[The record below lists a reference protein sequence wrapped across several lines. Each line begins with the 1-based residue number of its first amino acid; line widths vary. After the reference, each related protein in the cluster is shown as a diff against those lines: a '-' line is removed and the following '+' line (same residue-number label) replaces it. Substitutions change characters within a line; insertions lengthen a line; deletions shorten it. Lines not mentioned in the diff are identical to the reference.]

1 MGDLYSEDLLQ
12 LAEGDKRPD
21 FDDTAFFDAA
31 DMVYHAGG
39 FDNAQMN
46 TPEVRRLISET
57 LKQLVTGI
65 SSGLPHEVPETVRY
79 ALENNAFIFSG
90 FKAFHSLREVG
101 LSLLDEKGN
110 IKSFEA
116 FHQDAVKVNN
126 RYNHNYLYAEYNHAV
141 GASLMA
147 ARWQQIEAD
156 GDKYDLQ
163 YRTAEDDHVRESH
176 AILHGTTLPP
186 SDPFWGKYLPPNGWN
201 CRCTAVQVRK
211 GKYPRSDAELSMKRG
226 DNCTETAKQQIF
238 RFNPGKE
245 LALFPP
251 KHPYYKAP
259 AKVKKIIE
267 ELSDEQKKEKRI
279 AEMVAELP
287 NNLTDEQKK
296 AIAKHNLEL
305 ENALGITKGK
315 PMTVEEADKQAA
327 NPNYVPEYIID
338 PKGHYTNGHNTLSKN
353 PKYNRKRDYP
363 NSINCQTCAP
373 AYALRLM
380 GFNITAK
387 PNTPGSKLD
396 YLSRGL
402 QCWEAWKNIDGT
414 PAKHTS
420 INDWLTSKKYKQMSP
435 KRYLEYFNE
444 VCKDPGVYEL
454 SIGWGRGGGHATIL
468 QRFPDG
474 TLRYI
479 EPQADNSTGSG
490 YEWKDVEYLAN
501 AGSTKNHI
509 CRGIMRV
516 DDKLF
521 NTDFIEIFNK

>member
-1 MGDLYSEDLLQ
+1 MGDLYSGDLLQ

-31 DMVYHAGG
+31 GMVYHAGG

-46 TPEVRRLISET
+46 TPEARRLIGET

-101 LSLLDEKGN
+101 LSLLDEKGS

-116 FHQDAVKVNN
+116 FHRDAVKVNN

-163 YRTAEDDHVRESH
+163 YRTAEDDRVREDH
-176 AILHGTTLPP
+176 AILNGTTLPP

-211 GKYPRSDAELSMKRG
+211 GKYPLSDSDLSMKRG

-259 AKVKKIIE
+259 KEVKKIIE
-267 ELSDEQKKEKRI
+267 ELSEEQKKEQIAKRRQEI
-279 AEMVAELP
+279 RTFMASRLNDQLVNPDFDKTATMSGGTVKEFLNQPHAHYMEKNELLMTIKQVFNSAKYLGINP
-287 NNLTDEQKK
+287 TYQKK
-296 AIAKHNLEL
+296 GLKYSHVFEIEL
-305 ENALGITKGK
+305 AG
-315 PMTVEEADKQAA
+315 DKSWLL
-327 NPNYVPEYIID
+327 VREYED
-338 PKGHYTNGHNTLSKN
+338 GRCYLYSCSDN
-353 PKYNRKRDYP
+353 PK
-363 NSINCQTCAP
+363 IAT
-373 AYALRLM
+373 
-380 GFNITAK
+380 
-387 PNTPGSKLD
+387 
-396 YLSRGL
+396 GL
-402 QCWEAWKNIDGT
+402 QKN
-414 PAKHTS
+414 
-420 INDWLTSKKYKQMSP
+420 
-435 KRYLEYFNE
+435 
-444 VCKDPGVYEL
+444 KDPE
-454 SIGWGRGGGHATIL
+454 
-468 QRFPDG
+468 
-474 TLRYI
+474 
-479 EPQADNSTGSG
+479 
-490 YEWKDVEYLAN
+490 
-501 AGSTKNHI
+501 
-509 CRGIMRV
+509 
-516 DDKLF
+516 
-521 NTDFIEIFNK
+521 

>member
-1 MGDLYSEDLLQ
+1 MGDLYSGDLLQ

-46 TPEVRRLISET
+46 TPEARRLIGET

-147 ARWQQIEAD
+147 ARWHRFEAD

-163 YRTAEDDHVRESH
+163 YRTAEDDRVREDH
-176 AILHGTTLPP
+176 AILNGTTLPP

-211 GKYPRSDAELSMKRG
+211 GKYPLSDPELSMKRG

-259 AKVKKIIE
+259 AKVKEIIE
-267 ELSDEQKKEKRI
+267 ELSEEQKREKRI
-279 AEMVAELP
+279 AEMIAELP
-287 NNLTDEQKK
+287 DNLTEAEKK
-296 AIAKHNLEL
+296 AVAEHNLVL
-305 ENALGITKGK
+305 EKALGITKGK
-315 PMTVEEADKQAA
+315 PMSVDDADKQNA
-327 NPNYVPEYIID
+327 NPNYGKS
-338 PKGHYTNGHNTLSKN
+338 KGYG
-353 PKYNRKRDYP
+353 
-363 NSINCQTCAP
+363 INCQTCSP
-373 AYALRLM
+373 AYALRLL
-380 GFNITAK
+380 GFNVSAK
-387 PNTPGSKLD
+387 SNTPGTKLD
-396 YLSRGL
+396 YLSRGNQL
-402 QCWEAWKNIDGT
+402 WEEWLNIDGT
-414 PAKHTS
+414 PAKHT
-420 INDWLTSKKYKQMSP
+420 ILNDWMADKKYLRMTQ
-435 KRYLEYFNE
+435 KRYLEFFNE
-444 VCKDPGVYEL
+444 ICKEPGVYML
-454 SIGWGRGGGHATIL
+454 SIGWKRGGGHATIL
-468 QRFPDG
+468 QRFTDG

-479 EPQADNSTGSG
+479 EPQHDNSKGSG
-490 YEWKDVEYLAN
+490 RETHDLDWL
-501 AGSTKNHI
+501 GKNGAATNHS
-509 CRGIMRV
+509 CRGIMRI
-516 DDKLF
+516 DNKLF
-521 NTDFIEIFNK
+521 NTSFAEIFDK

>member
-1 MGDLYSEDLLQ
+1 MYSGDLLQ

-46 TPEVRRLISET
+46 TPEARRLIGET

-116 FHQDAVKVNN
+116 FHRDAVKVNN

-147 ARWQQIEAD
+147 ARWHRFEAD

-163 YRTAEDDHVRESH
+163 YRTAEDDRVREDH
-176 AILHGTTLPP
+176 AILNGTTLPP
-186 SDPFWGKYLPPNGWN
+186 SDPFWEKYLPPNGWN

-211 GKYPRSDAELSMKRG
+211 GKYPLSDSELSMKRG

-259 AKVKKIIE
+259 AKVKEIIV
-267 ELSDEQKKEKRI
+267 ELSEEQKREKRI
-279 AEMVAELP
+279 AEMIAELP
-287 NNLTDEQKK
+287 DNLTEAEKK
-296 AIAKHNLEL
+296 AVAEHNLVL
-305 ENALGITKGK
+305 EKALGITKGK
-315 PMTVEEADKQAA
+315 PMSVDDADKQNA
-327 NPNYVPEYIID
+327 NPNYGKS
-338 PKGHYTNGHNTLSKN
+338 KGYG
-353 PKYNRKRDYP
+353 
-363 NSINCQTCAP
+363 INCQTCSP
-373 AYALRLM
+373 AYALRLL
-380 GFNITAK
+380 GFNVSAK
-387 PNTPGSKLD
+387 SNTPGTKLD
-396 YLSRGL
+396 YLSRGNQL
-402 QCWEAWKNIDGT
+402 WEEWLNIDGT

-420 INDWLTSKKYKQMSP
+420 LNDWMADKKYLRMTQ
-435 KRYLEYFNE
+435 KRYLEFFNE
-444 VCKDPGVYEL
+444 ICKEPGVYML
-454 SIGWGRGGGHATIL
+454 SIGWKRRGGHATIL
-468 QRFPDG
+468 QRFTDG

-479 EPQADNSTGSG
+479 EPQHDNSKGSG
-490 YEWKDVEYLAN
+490 RETHDLDWL
-501 AGSTKNHI
+501 GKNGAATNHS
-509 CRGIMRV
+509 CRGIMRI
-516 DDKLF
+516 DNKLF
-521 NTDFIEIFNK
+521 NTSFAEIFDK

>member
-1 MGDLYSEDLLQ
+1 LYSGDLLQ

-46 TPEVRRLISET
+46 TPEARRLIGET

-147 ARWQQIEAD
+147 ARWHRFEAD

-163 YRTAEDDHVRESH
+163 YRTAEDDRVREDH
-176 AILHGTTLPP
+176 AILNGTTLPP

-211 GKYPRSDAELSMKRG
+211 GKYPLSDPELSMKRG

-259 AKVKKIIE
+259 AKVKEIIE
-267 ELSDEQKKEKRI
+267 ELSEEQKREKRI
-279 AEMVAELP
+279 AEMIAELP
-287 NNLTDEQKK
+287 DNLTEAEKK
-296 AIAKHNLEL
+296 AVAEHNLVL
-305 ENALGITKGK
+305 EKALGITKGK
-315 PMTVEEADKQAA
+315 PMSVDDADKQNA
-327 NPNYVPEYIID
+327 NPNYGKS
-338 PKGHYTNGHNTLSKN
+338 KGYG
-353 PKYNRKRDYP
+353 
-363 NSINCQTCAP
+363 INCQTCSP
-373 AYALRLM
+373 AYALRLL
-380 GFNITAK
+380 GFNVSAK
-387 PNTPGSKLD
+387 SNTPGTKLD
-396 YLSRGL
+396 YLSRGNQL
-402 QCWEAWKNIDGT
+402 WEEWLNIDGT

-420 INDWLTSKKYKQMSP
+420 LNDWMADKKYLRMTQ
-435 KRYLEYFNE
+435 KRYLEFFNE
-444 VCKDPGVYEL
+444 ICKEPGVYML
-454 SIGWGRGGGHATIL
+454 SIGWKRGGGHATIL
-468 QRFPDG
+468 QRFTDG

-479 EPQADNSTGSG
+479 EPQHDNSKGSG
-490 YEWKDVEYLAN
+490 RETHDLDWL
-501 AGSTKNHI
+501 GKNGAATNHS
-509 CRGIMRV
+509 CRGIMRI
-516 DDKLF
+516 DNKLF
-521 NTDFIEIFNK
+521 NTSFAEIFDK

>member
-1 MGDLYSEDLLQ
+1 MYSGDLLQ
-12 LAEGDKRPD
+12 LAEGDKRPE

-46 TPEVRRLISET
+46 TPEARRLIGET

-147 ARWQQIEAD
+147 ARWHRFEAD

-163 YRTAEDDHVRESH
+163 YRTAEDDRVREDH
-176 AILHGTTLPP
+176 AILNGTTLPP

-211 GKYPRSDAELSMKRG
+211 GKYPLSDSELSMKRG

-259 AKVKKIIE
+259 AKVKEIIE
-267 ELSDEQKKEKRI
+267 ELSEEQKREKRI
-279 AEMVAELP
+279 AEMIAELP
-287 NNLTDEQKK
+287 DNLTEAEKK
-296 AIAKHNLEL
+296 AVAEHNLVL
-305 ENALGITKGK
+305 EKALGITKGK
-315 PMTVEEADKQAA
+315 PMSVDDADKQNA
-327 NPNYVPEYIID
+327 NPNYGKS
-338 PKGHYTNGHNTLSKN
+338 KGYG
-353 PKYNRKRDYP
+353 
-363 NSINCQTCAP
+363 INCQTCSP
-373 AYALRLM
+373 AYALRLL
-380 GFNITAK
+380 GFNVSAK
-387 PNTPGSKLD
+387 SNTPGTKLD
-396 YLSRGL
+396 YLSRGNQL
-402 QCWEAWKNIDGT
+402 WEEWLNIDGT

-420 INDWLTSKKYKQMSP
+420 LNDWMADKKYLRMTQ
-435 KRYLEYFNE
+435 KRYLEFFNE
-444 VCKDPGVYEL
+444 ICKEPGVYML
-454 SIGWGRGGGHATIL
+454 SIGWKRGGGHATIL
-468 QRFPDG
+468 QRFTDG

-479 EPQADNSTGSG
+479 EPQHDNSKGSG
-490 YEWKDVEYLAN
+490 RETHDLDWL
-501 AGSTKNHI
+501 GKNGAATNHS
-509 CRGIMRV
+509 CRGIMRI
-516 DDKLF
+516 DNKLF
-521 NTDFIEIFNK
+521 NTSFAEIFDK

>member
-1 MGDLYSEDLLQ
+1 MGDLYSGDLLQ

-46 TPEVRRLISET
+46 TPEARRLIGET

-147 ARWQQIEAD
+147 ARWHRFEAD

-163 YRTAEDDHVRESH
+163 YRTAEDDRVREDH
-176 AILHGTTLPP
+176 AILNGTTLPP

-211 GKYPRSDAELSMKRG
+211 GKYPLSDSELSMKRG

-259 AKVKKIIE
+259 AKVKEIIE
-267 ELSDEQKKEKRI
+267 ELSEEQKREKRI
-279 AEMVAELP
+279 AEMIAELP
-287 NNLTDEQKK
+287 DNLTEAEKK
-296 AIAKHNLEL
+296 AVAEHNLVL
-305 ENALGITKGK
+305 EKALGITKGK
-315 PMTVEEADKQAA
+315 PMSVDDADKQNA
-327 NPNYVPEYIID
+327 NPNYGKS
-338 PKGHYTNGHNTLSKN
+338 KGYG
-353 PKYNRKRDYP
+353 
-363 NSINCQTCAP
+363 INCQTCSP
-373 AYALRLM
+373 AYALRLL
-380 GFNITAK
+380 GFNVSAK
-387 PNTPGSKLD
+387 SNTPGTKLD
-396 YLSRGL
+396 YLSRGNQL
-402 QCWEAWKNIDGT
+402 WEEWLNIDGT
-414 PAKHTS
+414 PAKHT
-420 INDWLTSKKYKQMSP
+420 ILNDWMADKKYLRMTQ
-435 KRYLEYFNE
+435 KRYLEFFNE
-444 VCKDPGVYEL
+444 ICKEPGVYML
-454 SIGWGRGGGHATIL
+454 SIGWKRGGGHATIL
-468 QRFPDG
+468 QRFTDG

-479 EPQADNSTGSG
+479 EPQHDNSKGSG
-490 YEWKDVEYLAN
+490 RETHDLDWL
-501 AGSTKNHI
+501 GKNGAATNHS
-509 CRGIMRV
+509 CRGIMRI
-516 DDKLF
+516 DNKLF
-521 NTDFIEIFNK
+521 NTSFAEIFDK

>member
-1 MGDLYSEDLLQ
+1 MGDLYSGDLLQ
-12 LAEGDKRPD
+12 LAEDDKRPD

-46 TPEVRRLISET
+46 TPEARRLIGET

-116 FHQDAVKVNN
+116 FHRDAVKVNN

-147 ARWQQIEAD
+147 ARWHRFEAD

-163 YRTAEDDHVRESH
+163 YRTAEDDRVREDH
-176 AILHGTTLPP
+176 AILNGTTLPP

-211 GKYPRSDAELSMKRG
+211 GKYPLSDSELSMKRG

-259 AKVKKIIE
+259 TEVKKIIE
-267 ELSDEQKKEKRI
+267 KLSEEQKKENRI
-279 AEMVAELP
+279 AEMVAELSDT
-287 NNLTDEQKK
+287 LTDEQKK
-296 AIAKHNLEL
+296 AIAEHNLVL
-305 ENALGITKGK
+305 EKALGITKGK
-315 PMTVEEADKQAA
+315 PMSVDDADKQSA
-327 NPNYVPEYIID
+327 NPNHVPEFIRD
-338 PKGHYTNGHNTLSKN
+338 PKGSYVDKAGVHYSRN
-353 PKYNRKRDYP
+353 PKYDATKHKRFG
-363 NSINCQTCAP
+363 INCQTCAP

-380 GFNITAK
+380 GFNVTAK
-387 PNTPGSKLD
+387 GKTPGTKMD
-396 YLSRGL
+396 YLSR
-402 QCWEAWKNIDGT
+402 QHSFEAWKNTDNT
-414 PAKHTS
+414 PAVPTLYC
-420 INDWLTSKKYKQMSP
+420 DWMNSKKYKQMSP
-435 KRYLEYFNE
+435 KRYAEFFKE
-444 VCKDPGVYEL
+444 TCKEPGVYIVT
-454 SIGWGRGGGHATIL
+454 IGWKGGGGHATIL
-468 QRFPDG
+468 QKFPDG
-474 TLRYI
+474 SLKYI
-479 EPQADNSTGSG
+479 EPQHYEAELGALRSIDELCNSGAT
-490 YEWKDVEYLAN
+490 KPI
-501 AGSTKNHI
+501 ST
-509 CRGIMRV
+509 RGILRV

-521 NTDFIEIFNK
+521 NTDFAEIFDK

>member
-1 MGDLYSEDLLQ
+1 MGDLYSGDLLQ

-46 TPEVRRLISET
+46 TPEARRLIGET

-147 ARWQQIEAD
+147 ARWHRFEAD

-163 YRTAEDDHVRESH
+163 YRTAEDDRVREDH
-176 AILHGTTLPP
+176 AILNGTTLPP

-211 GKYPRSDAELSMKRG
+211 GKYPLSDPELSMKRG

-259 AKVKKIIE
+259 AKVKEIIE
-267 ELSDEQKKEKRI
+267 ELSEEQKREKRI
-279 AEMVAELP
+279 AEMIAELP
-287 NNLTDEQKK
+287 DNLTEAEKK
-296 AIAKHNLEL
+296 AVAEHNLVL
-305 ENALGITKGK
+305 EKALGITKGK
-315 PMTVEEADKQAA
+315 PMSVDDADKQNA
-327 NPNYVPEYIID
+327 NPNYGKS
-338 PKGHYTNGHNTLSKN
+338 KGYG
-353 PKYNRKRDYP
+353 
-363 NSINCQTCAP
+363 INCQTCSP
-373 AYALRLM
+373 AYALRLL
-380 GFNITAK
+380 GFNVSAK
-387 PNTPGSKLD
+387 SNTPGTKLD
-396 YLSRGL
+396 YLSRGNQL
-402 QCWEAWKNIDGT
+402 WEEWLNIDGT

-420 INDWLTSKKYKQMSP
+420 LNDWMADKKYLRMTQ
-435 KRYLEYFNE
+435 KRYLEFFNE
-444 VCKDPGVYEL
+444 ICKESGVYML
-454 SIGWGRGGGHATIL
+454 SIGWKRGGGHATIL
-468 QRFPDG
+468 QRFTDG

-479 EPQADNSTGSG
+479 EPQHDNSKGSG
-490 YEWKDVEYLAN
+490 RETHDLDWL
-501 AGSTKNHI
+501 GKNGAATNHS
-509 CRGIMRV
+509 CRGIMRI
-516 DDKLF
+516 DNKLF
-521 NTDFIEIFNK
+521 NTSFAEIFDK

>member
-1 MGDLYSEDLLQ
+1 MGDLYSGDLLQ

-46 TPEVRRLISET
+46 TPEARRLIGET

-147 ARWQQIEAD
+147 ARWHRFEAD

-163 YRTAEDDHVRESH
+163 YRTAEDDRVREDH
-176 AILHGTTLPP
+176 AILNGTTLPP

-211 GKYPRSDAELSMKRG
+211 GKYPLSDPELSMKRG

-259 AKVKKIIE
+259 AKVKEIIE
-267 ELSDEQKKEKRI
+267 ELSEEQKREKRI
-279 AEMVAELP
+279 AEMIAELP
-287 NNLTDEQKK
+287 DNLTEAEKK
-296 AIAKHNLEL
+296 AVAEHNLVL
-305 ENALGITKGK
+305 EKALGITKGK
-315 PMTVEEADKQAA
+315 PMSVDDADKQNA
-327 NPNYVPEYIID
+327 NPNYGKS
-338 PKGHYTNGHNTLSKN
+338 KGYG
-353 PKYNRKRDYP
+353 
-363 NSINCQTCAP
+363 INCQTCSP
-373 AYALRLM
+373 AYALRLL
-380 GFNITAK
+380 GFNVSAK
-387 PNTPGSKLD
+387 SNTPGTKLD
-396 YLSRGL
+396 YLSRGNQL
-402 QCWEAWKNIDGT
+402 WEEWLNIDGT

-420 INDWLTSKKYKQMSP
+420 LNDWMADKKYLRMTQ
-435 KRYLEYFNE
+435 KRYLEFFNE
-444 VCKDPGVYEL
+444 ICKEPGVYML
-454 SIGWGRGGGHATIL
+454 SIGWKRGGGHATIL
-468 QRFPDG
+468 QRFTDG

-479 EPQADNSTGSG
+479 EPQHDNSKGSG
-490 YEWKDVEYLAN
+490 RETHDLDWL
-501 AGSTKNHI
+501 GKNGAATNHS
-509 CRGIMRV
+509 CRGIMRI
-516 DDKLF
+516 DNKLF
-521 NTDFIEIFNK
+521 NTSFAEIFDK

>member
-1 MGDLYSEDLLQ
+1 MYSGDLLQ

-46 TPEVRRLISET
+46 TPEARRLIGET

-147 ARWQQIEAD
+147 ARWHRFEAD

-163 YRTAEDDHVRESH
+163 YRTAEDDRVREDH
-176 AILHGTTLPP
+176 AILNGTTLPP

-211 GKYPRSDAELSMKRG
+211 GKYPLSDPELSMKRG

-259 AKVKKIIE
+259 AKVKEIIE
-267 ELSDEQKKEKRI
+267 ELSEEQKREKRI
-279 AEMVAELP
+279 AEMIAELP
-287 NNLTDEQKK
+287 DNLTEAEKK
-296 AIAKHNLEL
+296 AVAEHNLVL
-305 ENALGITKGK
+305 EKALGITKGK
-315 PMTVEEADKQAA
+315 PMSVDDADKQNA
-327 NPNYVPEYIID
+327 NPNYGKS
-338 PKGHYTNGHNTLSKN
+338 KGYG
-353 PKYNRKRDYP
+353 
-363 NSINCQTCAP
+363 INCQTCSP
-373 AYALRLM
+373 AYALRLL
-380 GFNITAK
+380 GFNVSAK
-387 PNTPGSKLD
+387 SNTPGTKLD
-396 YLSRGL
+396 YLSRGNQL
-402 QCWEAWKNIDGT
+402 WEEWLNIDGT

-420 INDWLTSKKYKQMSP
+420 LNDWMADKKYLRMTQ
-435 KRYLEYFNE
+435 KRYLEFFNE
-444 VCKDPGVYEL
+444 ICKEPGVYML
-454 SIGWGRGGGHATIL
+454 SIGWKRGGGHATIL
-468 QRFPDG
+468 QRFTDG

-479 EPQADNSTGSG
+479 EPQHDNSKGSG
-490 YEWKDVEYLAN
+490 RETHDLDWL
-501 AGSTKNHI
+501 GKNGAATNHS
-509 CRGIMRV
+509 CRGIMRI
-516 DDKLF
+516 DNKLF
-521 NTDFIEIFNK
+521 NTSFAEIFDK

>member
-1 MGDLYSEDLLQ
+1 MYSGDLLQ

-46 TPEVRRLISET
+46 TPEARRLIGET

-147 ARWQQIEAD
+147 ARWHRFEAD

-163 YRTAEDDHVRESH
+163 YRTAEDDRVREDH
-176 AILHGTTLPP
+176 AILNGTTLPP

-211 GKYPRSDAELSMKRG
+211 GKYPLSDSELSMKRG

-259 AKVKKIIE
+259 AKVKEIIE
-267 ELSDEQKKEKRI
+267 ELSEEQKREKRI
-279 AEMVAELP
+279 AEMIAELP
-287 NNLTDEQKK
+287 DNLTEAEKK
-296 AIAKHNLEL
+296 AVAEHNLVL
-305 ENALGITKGK
+305 EKALGITKGK
-315 PMTVEEADKQAA
+315 PMSVDDADKQNA
-327 NPNYVPEYIID
+327 NPNYGKS
-338 PKGHYTNGHNTLSKN
+338 KGYG
-353 PKYNRKRDYP
+353 
-363 NSINCQTCAP
+363 INCQTCSP
-373 AYALRLM
+373 AYALRLL
-380 GFNITAK
+380 GFNVSAK
-387 PNTPGSKLD
+387 SNTPGTKLD
-396 YLSRGL
+396 YLSRGNQL
-402 QCWEAWKNIDGT
+402 WEEWLNIDGT

-420 INDWLTSKKYKQMSP
+420 LNDWMADKKYLRMTQ
-435 KRYLEYFNE
+435 KRYLEFFNE
-444 VCKDPGVYEL
+444 ICKESGVYML
-454 SIGWGRGGGHATIL
+454 SIGWKRGGGHATIL
-468 QRFPDG
+468 QRFTDG

-479 EPQADNSTGSG
+479 EPQHDNSKGSG
-490 YEWKDVEYLAN
+490 RETHDLDWL
-501 AGSTKNHI
+501 GKNGAATNHS
-509 CRGIMRV
+509 CRGIMRI
-516 DDKLF
+516 DNKLF
-521 NTDFIEIFNK
+521 NTSFAEIFDK

>member
-1 MGDLYSEDLLQ
+1 LGDLYSGDLLQ

-46 TPEVRRLISET
+46 TPEARRLIGET

-147 ARWQQIEAD
+147 ARWHRFEAD

-163 YRTAEDDHVRESH
+163 YRTAEDDRVREDH
-176 AILHGTTLPP
+176 AILNGTTLPP

-211 GKYPRSDAELSMKRG
+211 GKYPLSDPELSMKRG

-259 AKVKKIIE
+259 AKVKEIIE
-267 ELSDEQKKEKRI
+267 ELSEEQKREKRI
-279 AEMVAELP
+279 AEMIAELP
-287 NNLTDEQKK
+287 DNLTEAEKK
-296 AIAKHNLEL
+296 AVAEHNLVL
-305 ENALGITKGK
+305 EKALGITKGK
-315 PMTVEEADKQAA
+315 PMSVDDADKQNA
-327 NPNYVPEYIID
+327 NPNYGKS
-338 PKGHYTNGHNTLSKN
+338 KGYG
-353 PKYNRKRDYP
+353 
-363 NSINCQTCAP
+363 INCQTCSP
-373 AYALRLM
+373 AYALRLL
-380 GFNITAK
+380 GFNVSAK
-387 PNTPGSKLD
+387 SNTPGTKLD
-396 YLSRGL
+396 YLSRGNQL
-402 QCWEAWKNIDGT
+402 WEEWLNIDGT

-420 INDWLTSKKYKQMSP
+420 LNDWMADKKYLRMTQ
-435 KRYLEYFNE
+435 KRYLEFFNE
-444 VCKDPGVYEL
+444 ICKEPGVYML
-454 SIGWGRGGGHATIL
+454 SIGWKRGGGHATIL
-468 QRFPDG
+468 QRFTDG

-479 EPQADNSTGSG
+479 EPQHDNSKGSG
-490 YEWKDVEYLAN
+490 RETHDLDWL
-501 AGSTKNHI
+501 GKNGAATNHS
-509 CRGIMRV
+509 CRGIMRI
-516 DDKLF
+516 DNKLF
-521 NTDFIEIFNK
+521 NTSFAEIFDK

>member
-1 MGDLYSEDLLQ
+1 MGDLYSGDLLQ

-46 TPEVRRLISET
+46 TPEARRLIGET

-147 ARWQQIEAD
+147 ARWHRFEAD

-163 YRTAEDDHVRESH
+163 YRTAEDDRVREDH
-176 AILHGTTLPP
+176 AILNGTTLPP

-211 GKYPRSDAELSMKRG
+211 GKYPLSDSELSMKRG

-259 AKVKKIIE
+259 AKVKEIIE
-267 ELSDEQKKEKRI
+267 ELSEEQKREKRI
-279 AEMVAELP
+279 AEMIAELP
-287 NNLTDEQKK
+287 DNLTEAEKK
-296 AIAKHNLEL
+296 AVAEHNLVL
-305 ENALGITKGK
+305 EKALGITKGK
-315 PMTVEEADKQAA
+315 PMSVDDADKQNA
-327 NPNYVPEYIID
+327 NPNYGKS
-338 PKGHYTNGHNTLSKN
+338 KGYG
-353 PKYNRKRDYP
+353 
-363 NSINCQTCAP
+363 INCQTCSP
-373 AYALRLM
+373 AYALRLL
-380 GFNITAK
+380 GFNVSAK
-387 PNTPGSKLD
+387 SNTPGTKLD
-396 YLSRGL
+396 YLSRGNQL
-402 QCWEAWKNIDGT
+402 WEEWLNIDGT

-420 INDWLTSKKYKQMSP
+420 LNDWMADKKYLRMTQ
-435 KRYLEYFNE
+435 KRYLEFFNE
-444 VCKDPGVYEL
+444 ICKEPGVYML
-454 SIGWGRGGGHATIL
+454 SIGWKRGGGHATIL
-468 QRFPDG
+468 QRFTDG

-479 EPQADNSTGSG
+479 EPQHDNSKGSG
-490 YEWKDVEYLAN
+490 RETHDLDWL
-501 AGSTKNHI
+501 GKNGAATNHS
-509 CRGIMRV
+509 CRGIMRI
-516 DDKLF
+516 DNKLF
-521 NTDFIEIFNK
+521 NTSFAEIFDK

>member
-1 MGDLYSEDLLQ
+1 MGDLYSGDLLQ

-46 TPEVRRLISET
+46 TPEARRLIGET

-147 ARWQQIEAD
+147 ARWHRFEAD

-163 YRTAEDDHVRESH
+163 YRTAEDDRVREDH
-176 AILHGTTLPP
+176 AILNGTTLPP

-211 GKYPRSDAELSMKRG
+211 GKYPLSDPELSIKRG

-259 AKVKKIIE
+259 AKVKEIIE
-267 ELSDEQKKEKRI
+267 ELSEEQKREKRI
-279 AEMVAELP
+279 AEMIAELP
-287 NNLTDEQKK
+287 DNLTEAEKK
-296 AIAKHNLEL
+296 AVAEHNLVL
-305 ENALGITKGK
+305 EKALGITKGK
-315 PMTVEEADKQAA
+315 PMSVDDADKQNA
-327 NPNYVPEYIID
+327 NPNYGKS
-338 PKGHYTNGHNTLSKN
+338 KGYG
-353 PKYNRKRDYP
+353 
-363 NSINCQTCAP
+363 INCQTCSP
-373 AYALRLM
+373 AYALRLL
-380 GFNITAK
+380 GFNVSAK
-387 PNTPGSKLD
+387 SNTPGTKLD
-396 YLSRGL
+396 YLSRGNQL
-402 QCWEAWKNIDGT
+402 WEEWLNIDGT

-420 INDWLTSKKYKQMSP
+420 LNDWMADKKYLRMTQ
-435 KRYLEYFNE
+435 KRYLEFFNE
-444 VCKDPGVYEL
+444 ICKEPGVYML
-454 SIGWGRGGGHATIL
+454 SIGWKRGGGHATIL
-468 QRFPDG
+468 QRFTDG

-479 EPQADNSTGSG
+479 EPQHDNSKGSG
-490 YEWKDVEYLAN
+490 RETHDLDWL
-501 AGSTKNHI
+501 GKNGAATNHS
-509 CRGIMRV
+509 CRGIMRI
-516 DDKLF
+516 DNKLF
-521 NTDFIEIFNK
+521 NTSFAEIFDK

>member
-1 MGDLYSEDLLQ
+1 MGNLYSGDLLQ
-12 LAEGDKRPD
+12 LAEGDKRPE

-46 TPEVRRLISET
+46 TPEARRLIGET

-147 ARWQQIEAD
+147 ARWHRFEAD

-163 YRTAEDDHVRESH
+163 YRTAEDDRVREDH
-176 AILHGTTLPP
+176 AILNGTTLPL

-211 GKYPRSDAELSMKRG
+211 GKYPLSDSELSMKRG

-251 KHPYYKAP
+251 KHPYYKGP
-259 AKVKKIIE
+259 TEVKKIIE

-287 NNLTDEQKK
+287 DNLTEAEKK
-296 AIAKHNLEL
+296 AVAEHNLVL
-305 ENALGITKGK
+305 EKALGITKGK
-315 PMTVEEADKQAA
+315 PMSVDDADKQNA
-327 NPNYVPEYIID
+327 NPNYGKS
-338 PKGHYTNGHNTLSKN
+338 KGYG
-353 PKYNRKRDYP
+353 
-363 NSINCQTCAP
+363 INCQTCSP
-373 AYALRLM
+373 AYALRLL
-380 GFNITAK
+380 GFNVSAK
-387 PNTPGSKLD
+387 SNTPGTKLD
-396 YLSRGL
+396 YLSRGNQL
-402 QCWEAWKNIDGT
+402 WEEWLNIDGT

-420 INDWLTSKKYKQMSP
+420 LNDWMADKKYLRMTQ
-435 KRYLEYFNE
+435 KRYLEFFNE
-444 VCKDPGVYEL
+444 ICKEPGVYML
-454 SIGWGRGGGHATIL
+454 SIGWKRGGGHATIL
-468 QRFPDG
+468 QRFTDG

-479 EPQADNSTGSG
+479 EPQHDNSKGSG
-490 YEWKDVEYLAN
+490 RETHDLDWL
-501 AGSTKNHI
+501 GKNGAATNHS
-509 CRGIMRV
+509 CRGIMRI
-516 DDKLF
+516 DNKLF
-521 NTDFIEIFNK
+521 NTSFSEIFDK

>member
-1 MGDLYSEDLLQ
+1 MGDLYSGDLLQ

-46 TPEVRRLISET
+46 TPEARRLIGET

-147 ARWQQIEAD
+147 ARWHRFEAD

-163 YRTAEDDHVRESH
+163 YRTAEDDRVREDH
-176 AILHGTTLPP
+176 AILNGTTLPP

-211 GKYPRSDAELSMKRG
+211 GKYPLSDSELSMKRG

-259 AKVKKIIE
+259 AKVKEIIE
-267 ELSDEQKKEKRI
+267 ELSEEQKREKRI
-279 AEMVAELP
+279 AEMIAELP
-287 NNLTDEQKK
+287 DNLTEAEKK
-296 AIAKHNLEL
+296 AVAEHNLVL
-305 ENALGITKGK
+305 EKALGITKGK
-315 PMTVEEADKQAA
+315 PMSVDDADKQNA
-327 NPNYVPEYIID
+327 NPNYGKS
-338 PKGHYTNGHNTLSKN
+338 KGYG
-353 PKYNRKRDYP
+353 
-363 NSINCQTCAP
+363 INCQTCSP
-373 AYALRLM
+373 AYALRLL
-380 GFNITAK
+380 GFNVSAK
-387 PNTPGSKLD
+387 SNTPGTKLD
-396 YLSRGL
+396 YLSRGNQL
-402 QCWEAWKNIDGT
+402 WEEWLNIDGT

-420 INDWLTSKKYKQMSP
+420 LNDWMADKKYLRMTQ
-435 KRYLEYFNE
+435 KRYLEFFNE
-444 VCKDPGVYEL
+444 ICKESGVYML
-454 SIGWGRGGGHATIL
+454 SIGWKRGGGHATIL
-468 QRFPDG
+468 QRFTDG

-479 EPQADNSTGSG
+479 EPQHDNSKGSG
-490 YEWKDVEYLAN
+490 RETHDLDWL
-501 AGSTKNHI
+501 GKNGAATNHS
-509 CRGIMRV
+509 CRGIMRI
-516 DDKLF
+516 DNKLF
-521 NTDFIEIFNK
+521 NTSFAEIFDK

>member
-1 MGDLYSEDLLQ
+1 MYSGDLLQ

-46 TPEVRRLISET
+46 TPEARRLIGET

-147 ARWQQIEAD
+147 ARWHRFEAD

-163 YRTAEDDHVRESH
+163 YRTAEDDRVREDH
-176 AILHGTTLPP
+176 AILNGTTLPP

-211 GKYPRSDAELSMKRG
+211 GKYPLSDSELSMKRG

-259 AKVKKIIE
+259 AKVKEIIE
-267 ELSDEQKKEKRI
+267 ELSEEQKREKRI
-279 AEMVAELP
+279 AEMIAELP
-287 NNLTDEQKK
+287 DNLTEAEKK
-296 AIAKHNLEL
+296 AVAEHNLVL
-305 ENALGITKGK
+305 EKALGITKGK
-315 PMTVEEADKQAA
+315 PMSVDDADKQNA
-327 NPNYVPEYIID
+327 NPNYGKS
-338 PKGHYTNGHNTLSKN
+338 KGYG
-353 PKYNRKRDYP
+353 
-363 NSINCQTCAP
+363 INCQTCSP
-373 AYALRLM
+373 AYALRLL
-380 GFNITAK
+380 GFNVSAK
-387 PNTPGSKLD
+387 SNTPGTKLD
-396 YLSRGL
+396 YLSRGNQL
-402 QCWEAWKNIDGT
+402 WEEWLNIDGT

-420 INDWLTSKKYKQMSP
+420 LNDWMADKKYLRMTQ
-435 KRYLEYFNE
+435 KRYLEFFNE
-444 VCKDPGVYEL
+444 ICKEPGVYML
-454 SIGWGRGGGHATIL
+454 SIGWKRGGGHATIL
-468 QRFPDG
+468 QRFTDG

-479 EPQADNSTGSG
+479 EPQHDNSKGSG
-490 YEWKDVEYLAN
+490 RETHDLDWL
-501 AGSTKNHI
+501 GKNGAATNHS
-509 CRGIMRV
+509 CRGIMRI
-516 DDKLF
+516 DNKLF
-521 NTDFIEIFNK
+521 NTSFAEIFDK